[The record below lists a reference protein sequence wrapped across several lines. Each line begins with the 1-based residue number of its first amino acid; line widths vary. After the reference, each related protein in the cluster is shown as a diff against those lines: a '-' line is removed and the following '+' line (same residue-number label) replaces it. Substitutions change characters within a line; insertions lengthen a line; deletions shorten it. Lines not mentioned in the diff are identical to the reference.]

1 MKHRGTCIG
10 FAEEPSSLTLTTSGM
25 QTKPLYLADVRLTSR
40 RAVRYESLRENI
52 FSEVRT
58 LIHEKW
64 GPKKTKLL
72 FVKSDMVSDLFQL
85 YHK

>member
-40 RAVRYESLRENI
+40 RAARYEQSNTRKMGTE
-52 FSEVRT
+52 E
-58 LIHEKW
+58 
-64 GPKKTKLL
+64 
-72 FVKSDMVSDLFQL
+72 D
-85 YHK
+85 

>member
-40 RAVRYESLRENI
+40 RAARYEQS
-52 FSEVRT
+52 
-58 LIHEKW
+58 
-64 GPKKTKLL
+64 
-72 FVKSDMVSDLFQL
+72 KS
-85 YHK
+85 